1 MKFRFWTPLLA
12 GKSANFFFKSTTSE
26 LFGVV
31 IVLLG
36 SVNYIN
42 NVQSL
47 KYFPLFFACVRC
59 VLEVC
64 ACVKHL
70 CEVCVCEV

>member
-36 SVNYIN
+36 SVNYLN

-47 KYFPLFFACVRC
+47 KYLSTSLISLKSFCRKS
-59 VLEVC
+59 E
-64 ACVKHL
+64 
-70 CEVCVCEV
+70 